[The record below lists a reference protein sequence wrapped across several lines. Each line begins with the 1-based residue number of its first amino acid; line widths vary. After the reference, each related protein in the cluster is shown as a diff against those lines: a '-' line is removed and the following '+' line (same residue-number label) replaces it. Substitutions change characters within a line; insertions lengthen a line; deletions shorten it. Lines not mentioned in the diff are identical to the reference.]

1 MPMRYADQDAV
12 IAHLRI
18 KPEDTAAIE
27 RAVEV
32 ENGLAETFDG
42 MTGRSFGEA
51 PVAQTRT
58 FDGCRN
64 SVLVIPSGIRSVER
78 IEIAG
83 TWDGTAWQDGDEID
97 PKSYRVLMQDR
108 DGVAYGIAG
117 VDRYWD
123 GPVRVTG
130 IFADQDTEAVPADVV
145 EALTM
150 ATVKEYRRLTSSPQE
165 MVGPDGMTIPTPSGL
180 DDPQFK
186 AAVARYRLVEVI
198 A

>member
-1 MPMRYADQDAV
+1 MPMRYADEAAV
-12 IAHLRI
+12 IAQL
-18 KPEDTAAIE
+18 KTVSSE
-27 RAVEV
+27 RVVKV
-32 ENGLAETFDG
+32 ENGLADAFDG

-51 PVAQTRT
+51 PVAETRT
-58 FDGCRN
+58 VEGGRN
-64 SVLVIPSGIRSVER
+64 SVLVIPSGIRSVTR

-83 TWDGTAWQDGDEID
+83 TWDGTAWVDGDEV
-97 PKSYRVLMQDR
+97 PSNQYRLLMQSR

-123 GPVRVTG
+123 GAVRITG
-130 IFADQDTEAVPADVV
+130 IFGDQVVEAVPADVR

-165 MVGPDGMTIPTPSGL
+165 MVGPDGLTVPTPSGL
-180 DDPQFK
+180 TDPQFK
-186 AAVARYRLVEVI
+186 AAVEKYRIVEVI